1 MKKFLLGLV
10 IILSWSCQQDKIG
23 YVNNVRLM
31 DGYKEKVAV
40 EARFAEKK
48 KVFDQKRDS
57 ISRVFQMEAQAVEAQ
72 IQSMSQ
78 NKAQETYAALQQKG
92 QQIGQQLQQQEQQM
106 QLMGQADM
114 DSVVEKV
121 KREITAF
128 GKANGYTYILGGG
141 EGGSVLYGAE
151 SKDLTD
157 EILKALNKEEEE

>member
-1 MKKFLLGLV
+1 
-10 IILSWSCQQDKIG
+10 
-23 YVNNVRLM
+23 
-31 DGYKEKVAV
+31 
-40 EARFAEKK
+40 
-48 KVFDQKRDS
+48 
-57 ISRVFQMEAQAVEAQ
+57 
-72 IQSMSQ
+72 
-78 NKAQETYAALQQKG
+78 AALQQKG

-157 EILKALNKEEEE
+157 EILKVLNKEEEE